1 MKLKTLSILIVAI
14 AFAMVSCN
22 TKDSETKGTG
32 TLNIKLTDAPFPV
45 DLVEEANVTISKID
59 ARQLIEATDTTDES
73 SSFVVLS
80 EDELSFN
87 LLDLT
92 NGVTADIANAE
103 VPAGTYDL
111 IRLKITSASIVLKD
125 GRTFDLKVPSGSS
138 SGLKIFI
145 KPAVVVA
152 GGLSADLLLDFDV
165 SRSFVAQGSIMKPE
179 TIHGFIFKPVIKAI
193 NNTFAGSLKG
203 MVTDTA
209 SVGIDGAMI
218 SVYAADT
225 LNTTTFA
232 DTVGNYTVLGLS
244 AGSYK
249 VTAEADGYLS
259 STAEGVDVIPGNTTT
274 LDFELEEDNN

>member
-1 MKLKTLSILIVAI
+1 MKLKTLSILVIAI

-22 TKDSETKGTG
+22 TTDNETKGTG
-32 TLNIKLTDAPFPV
+32 TLTIKLTDAPFPV

-80 EDELSFN
+80 EDEYSFN

-103 VPAGTYDL
+103 VPSGTYDL
-111 IRLKITSASIVLKD
+111 IRLKISSASIVLKD
-125 GRTFDLKVPSGSS
+125 GRTFDLKIPSGSS
-138 SGLKIFI
+138 SGLKIFV

-165 SRSFVAQGSIMKPE
+165 SRSFIAQGSLMKPE
-179 TIHGFIFKPVIKAI
+179 TIHGFIFKPVIKAT
-193 NNTFAGSLKG
+193 NNTSTGSLKG

-209 SVGIDGAMI
+209 LVGIDGATV
-218 SVYAADT
+218 SVYVADT
-225 LNTTTFA
+225 VNTTTFT

-249 VTAEADGYLS
+249 VTAEADGYVS
-259 STAEGVDVIPGNTTT
+259 ATSEGVEVIPGNTTA
-274 LDFELEEDNN
+274 LDFKLEEDSN